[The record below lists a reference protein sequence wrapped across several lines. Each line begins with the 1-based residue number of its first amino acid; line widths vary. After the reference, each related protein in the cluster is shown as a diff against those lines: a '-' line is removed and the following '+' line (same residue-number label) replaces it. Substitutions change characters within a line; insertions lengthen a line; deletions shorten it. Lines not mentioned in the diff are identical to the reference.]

1 MEVQAVI
8 GKHERN
14 WFAYL
19 GRYGAEPG
27 DSQELRL
34 QKTLLLASSLML
46 GILAVIWGLVYLSF
60 SEPLAAAIPLLYA
73 CLSTISIAIYVARHR
88 YQLFRSSQLL
98 LSLLLPF
105 FLMIALGGIVNSS
118 AVVLWSLM
126 SPLGALLF
134 ANRRRALYWF
144 IAYLVLVFFGVAL
157 GPIISDANSLP
168 RAVVTLFFGLNIGG
182 VSAVTFVLLQ
192 NFMSQKDEA
201 LELLRAEQAKSEG
214 LLLNVLPAQI
224 AEVLKDGV
232 HTIADQCDEVSVLFA
247 DVVGFTPL
255 SESLPPQE
263 VVALLDEAFTYFDS
277 LVAEYGV
284 EKIRTIGDNYMV
296 AAGVPIAR
304 PDHAQVLTRIALKMN
319 SFVTSSNPP
328 LRFRL
333 GINSG
338 PAIAGVIGTA
348 KFHYDLWGD
357 MVNTASRMESHGQPG
372 KIQITQATYER
383 IADQFVCRP
392 RGLIEVKGKGKMP
405 TWFVEVARE

>member
-1 MEVQAVI
+1 MSDI
-8 GKHERN
+8 RERN
-14 WFAYL
+14 WFTYL
-19 GRYGAEPG
+19 GRFGSEQD
-27 DSQELRL
+27 DSHEIRL

-46 GILAVIWGLVYLSF
+46 GVLAAIWGVVYLLF
-60 SEPLAAAIPLLYA
+60 GEPLAAAIPLAYSA
-73 CLSTISIAIYVARHR
+73 LSAVSIAVYIALHR
-88 YQLFRSSQLL
+88 YRLFRFSQLL
-98 LSLLLPF
+98 LTLLLPF
-105 FLMIALGGIVNSS
+105 FLMIALGGIVYSS

-134 ANRRRALYWF
+134 ANRRRALLWF
-144 IAYLVLVFFGVAL
+144 IAYLVVVFIGVVL
-157 GPIISDANSLP
+157 GPAIRDANSLP
-168 RAVVTLFFGLNIGG
+168 PVVITLFFGLNIGG

-192 NFMSQKDEA
+192 NFMNQKDEA
-201 LELLRAEQAKSEG
+201 LELLRAEQARSEG

-232 HTIADQCDEVSVLFA
+232 RTIAEQCDEVSVLFA

-255 SESLPPQE
+255 SQSLPPQE
-263 VVALLDEAFTYFDS
+263 MVALLDEAFSYFDS
-277 LVAEYGV
+277 LIQEYGV

-296 AAGVPIAR
+296 AAGVPSSR
-304 PDHAQVLTRIALKMN
+304 PDHAQVLARIALKMN
-319 SFVTSSNPP
+319 AFTTDSQPP
-328 LRFRL
+328 LRFRI

-372 KIQITQATYER
+372 RIQITQATYER
-383 IADQFVCRP
+383 IVDQFVCRP

-405 TWFVEVARE
+405 TWFVEGTRE